1 MANPLLQKGL
11 FDVLMEFVKRLQQQ
25 FLMKEQYRNLMRE
38 FFS

>member
-1 MANPLLQKGL
+1 MTNPLLQKGL

-25 FLMKEQYRNLMRE
+25 FLMKDQYRNLMRE

>member
-1 MANPLLQKGL
+1 MKNPLLQKGL
-11 FDVLMEFVKRLQQQ
+11 FDVLVEFVKRLQQQ